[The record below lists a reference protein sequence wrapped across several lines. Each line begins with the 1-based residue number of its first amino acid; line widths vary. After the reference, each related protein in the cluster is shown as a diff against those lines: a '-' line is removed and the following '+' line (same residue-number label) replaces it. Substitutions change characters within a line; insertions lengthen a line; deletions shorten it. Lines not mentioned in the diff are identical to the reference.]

1 MNNKSTASSSEPPV
15 VGFIGGGNM
24 AASIIGGLLSAGWPA
39 QNIRVSDPQEKQ
51 RDSLTERFG
60 ICCFDDNVTCIDS
73 ADVVIFAVKPQV
85 LRAAVE
91 SVAITLREN
100 TPLLVSIVAGIS
112 CDDTLRWVG
121 ANLPF
126 VRVMPNT
133 PALVNQGVSGL
144 FANKFASSKQKQLSE
159 SLMRAVGEVVW
170 VQDEKLIDTVTG
182 VSGSGPAY
190 FFKLM
195 ELMMTEAVANGLSE
209 QAAKTLVIQTA
220 LGAATLIQQSTSS
233 PAELRRRVTSP
244 GGTTEAGINAMEQAG
259 IDDAIRGGVRAA
271 VIRSSQLSTQF
282 GDA

>member
-1 MNNKSTASSSEPPV
+1 MNKLSDNSSSETPV
-15 VGFIGGGNM
+15 IAFIGGGNM
-24 AASIIGGLLSAGWPA
+24 AASIIGGLLGSGWLA
-39 QNIRVSDPQEKQ
+39 KDIRVSDPQEKQ
-51 RDSLTERFG
+51 RESLTERFG
-60 ICCFDDNVTCIDS
+60 ICCFDDNVGCIKP
-73 ADVVIFAVKPQV
+73 ADIVIFAVKPQV

-91 SVAITLREN
+91 SVATTLREN

-144 FANKFASSKQKQLSE
+144 YANSFVTNRQKQLAE
-159 SLMRAVGEVVW
+159 SLMRAVGKVVW
-170 VQDEKLIDTVTG
+170 VPDEKMIDTVTG

-209 QAAKTLVIQTA
+209 QTARSLVVQTA

-233 PAELRRRVTSP
+233 PAELRHRVTSP
-244 GGTTEAGINAMEQAG
+244 GGTTEAGIKYMEQAG

-271 VIRSSQLSTQF
+271 VSRSAQLSTQF